1 MPKSTTAWDR
11 LREYVSEGLRNADQ
25 GFNCA
30 AGIHLG
36 LVIAMDHPE
45 YAKALHQAIE
55 TEGMRPSHQSS
66 EQVADDLVAAV
77 PIERIG

>member
-1 MPKSTTAWDR
+1 MPKSTTAWER
-11 LREYVSEGLRNADQ
+11 LMGYVSRALGAADGGLN
-25 GFNCA
+25 FS
-30 AGIHLG
+30 AGVHLG
-36 LVIAMDHPE
+36 LVIAMGHPE

-77 PIERIG
+77 PIERVS